1 MSRSRAG
8 AAALVA
14 AAAMLAGCDHIDIG
28 EGSAPTGIKI
38 SFEGIEDGYQT
49 YECAAF
55 QLAATARFEGN
66 DDSDGDVTSRVT
78 WSSSNPGVI
87 DVSNGEIEAE
97 PGSGTYFPAGTV
109 IARTAGTAV
118 IRADYVGLSDDFGV
132 TADAIGNL
140 EIRPALTRM
149 APGSKQAFTLD
160 VTFEDDEPERDLT
173 SSAVWTLP
181 TAGAPATLTLTST
194 VQAVTDPLDR
204 PFVLEAR
211 LFTCDRNVVREL
223 SLGTVA
229 QLRLSYEQPQDLPL
243 PLVLTDEIRAEA
255 VFEDA
260 AAAPQNLSDQL
271 EVEQT
276 LGDDDYASI
285 AIGEY
290 LTLAGGK
297 ADVQA
302 QFSLRYEPL
311 DLEVPTRV
319 YSFADIEMLS
329 LRVTPERSDLF
340 YPDTLQLEA
349 FGLFEDGYERP
360 VRRNVSW
367 TSFNEDL
374 VAVTASGT
382 DIGEVTP
389 LGFEGEASVEART
402 SNSEGEIKDEA
413 DIRVYLP

>member
-1 MSRSRAG
+1 MSRSAAG
-8 AAALVA
+8 AAVLVA

-28 EGSAPTGIKI
+28 EGSAPTGITI
-38 SFEGIEDGYQT
+38 SLGGVEDGYQT

-66 DDSDGDVTSRVT
+66 GDSDGDVTDRVE

-140 EIRPALTRM
+140 EIRPVLTRM
-149 APGSKQAFTLD
+149 APGSRQTFTLD
-160 VTFEDDEPERDLT
+160 VTFEDDEPEQDLT

-181 TAGAPATLTLTST
+181 TAGAPASLTSTST

-211 LFTCDRNVVREL
+211 LFTCDRNAVREL
-223 SLGTVA
+223 SLDTVA

-243 PLVLTDEIRAEA
+243 PLVLTDEIRAQA
-255 VFEDA
+255 VFEDGA
-260 AAAPQNLSDQL
+260 AEPQNLSDQV

-276 LGDDDYASI
+276 LGDADYASI

-290 LTLAGGK
+290 LTLSGGR

-360 VRRNVSW
+360 VRRNVTW
-367 TSFNEDL
+367 TSLNPDL
-374 VAVTASGT
+374 LSVEGSGT
-382 DIGEVTP
+382 DIGLATP
-389 LGFEGEASVEART
+389 LGLEGEATVEAKT
-402 SNSEGEIKDEA
+402 SNSEGEVDAEA
-413 DIRVYLP
+413 DIRIYVD